1 MDLENALH
9 ASVVGNHNNIAL
21 LADSDSASNA
31 VDFLARRVLVHR
43 EIVKT
48 AIGEAVSVILG
59 FLDLGDEANLGEIG
73 DATVNP
79 VCAATEA
86 R

>member
-21 LADSDSASNA
+21 LADSDSTANA

-43 EIVKT
+43 EVIKT
-48 AIGEAVSVILG
+48 AVGEAVSIVLG
-59 FLDLGDEANLGEIG
+59 FLDLGDEANLGEVG
-73 DATVNP
+73 DGTVNS
-79 VCAATEA
+79 VGAATEA
-86 R
+86 